1 MEPLV
6 SAEKRVR
13 LFPNC
18 CKPNSPMQRL
28 PFGMTVVSINSKCC
42 FFDFVLVIRK
52 QLAFLVWNSRSRL
65 GKYSWSW
72 LRTIGLSDYLL
83 ERTAKEKNDQ
93 GRRDP
98 GIDIQDMENLSVFT
112 GTGIAGKYNLCIY
125 GSGSGGKIRSRRCG
139 CL

>member
-1 MEPLV
+1 MKNRKEFQELNRMAYPILLHYLLTSLFEILDQAIVGHYSVRGFAVVGIAV
-6 SAEKRVR
+6 S
-13 LFPNC
+13 
-18 CKPNSPMQRL
+18 
-28 PFGMTVVSINSKCC
+28 VVYG
-42 FFDFVLVIRK
+42 VTG
-52 QLAFLVWNSRSRL
+52 AL